1 MPSKFDFI
9 SPDILLREVDL
20 SEVQQDVQDDGI
32 LIVGYAKKG
41 PAMKPVRISSIDDLE
56 AIFGAPQPGID
67 VDDVWRNG
75 NYANPTYGLYAAK
88 AWLASETSPVTF
100 IRLVGES
107 ITTTSVKAGWN
118 LGGGSFST
126 SDPASNTTAY
136 GLWVVPSASSG
147 ETSGGLAAIIYAEAA
162 ALTLSGTIAGTTS
175 DTTSSAGMFIVSEG
189 NDYGGF
195 NLEIH
200 TAAGTSTKHS
210 FSLDPNSTQNFIRNV
225 LNTNPHSLASAA
237 QKDTTYKYFLGE
249 TFETDLYEKLN
260 TAGSASAGKQFGI
273 ILPLASGSAATNWI
287 NHQRAATTSKTGWF
301 IANDAAP
308 QQNTGSFSSSNMQKL
323 FRLESLH
330 EGEDFQKNYAV
341 RIKLEKLGTNAAPDS
356 LFGVEVLQK
365 DALGNFVVAESFSS
379 CNLNEDSD
387 NFVAKKIGDMVL
399 SYDTTKEK
407 YTTTGK
413 YPNKSSYVRVE
424 MDTNYK
430 SVGRGALPFGFY
442 GPAKPKGFTIT
453 SGSANL
459 NAGGSTA
466 YVMSAISSSIYG
478 GHDAAS
484 QWAKL
489 ESDITASF
497 VWPELRTTDSGS
509 NNGNHYSKSR
519 DFGVR
524 HFRSNSFQG
533 PRMYGNIN
541 NDYLDLTR
549 ILPSGLD
556 IHSSGGALENS
567 FIFTLDELVQDANNS
582 SKFYFL
588 SGSHAT
594 TPATAYTALSG
605 TAALIET
612 AEVNKIV
619 SPFFGGFDGTNVSH
633 VDPFSSAKHLTSQ
646 SEVTHYAYAA
656 MHKMIDSIKN
666 SEAVQ
671 YDVVSVPGMTNTSL
685 VRDLIDNTEDRG
697 DALAIVDVDSGYQG
711 SHEYNT
717 AAKNDGSV
725 SNIITNIKAQD
736 YDTSYAACYYPE
748 IQLASSE
755 GSAILPPS
763 VAGIGALASSDAAS
777 GAPWFAPA
785 GFNRGGIKELGGTKG
800 PKVSKARES
809 LLKSDRDKLYQVD
822 INPIANFP
830 SEGPVV
836 FGQKTL
842 QQTPSALDRIN
853 VRRLMIYLKKRI
865 GDVAR
870 TILFDNNVQATWNRF
885 KAGANPILE
894 DAKSRFGLAEYKL
907 ILDETTTTPDYIDRN
922 IMYAKVFIK
931 PAYAIEFIAID
942 FNITNSGIEF

>member
-32 LIVGYAKKG
+32 LIIGYAKKG
-41 PAMKPVRISSIDDLE
+41 PAMKPVRVSSIDDLE
-56 AIFGAPQPGID
+56 AIFGAPQPGVD
-67 VDDVWRNG
+67 VDDVWRDG

-107 ITTTSVKAGWN
+107 LTTTTKAGWT

-126 SDPASNTTAY
+126 SDPAANTTAY
-136 GLWVVPSASSG
+136 GLWVCPSASSG
-147 ETSGGLAAIIYAEAA
+147 ETAGGLAAIIYAEAA
-162 ALTLSGTIAGTTS
+162 ALTLSGTIAGTS
-175 DTTSSAGMFIVSEG
+175 DLTSSAGMMIVSDG
-189 NDYGGF
+189 SNYGGF
-195 NLEIH
+195 TLEVH

-210 FSLDPNSTQNFIRNV
+210 FCLDPNSNQNFIRSV
-225 LNTNPHSLASAA
+225 LNTNPHALASAA

-260 TAGSASAGKQFGI
+260 TAGSASAGKQFGM
-273 ILPLASGSAATNWI
+273 ILPLAKQSAAANWI
-287 NHQRAATTSKTGWF
+287 KHERAAATSKTGWF

-308 QQNTGSFSSSNMQKL
+308 QLNTGSFDSSSLQKL

-341 RIKLEKLGTNAAPDS
+341 RVKLEKVGTNASPDS
-356 LFGVEVLQK
+356 LFGIEILQK
-365 DALGNFVVAESFSS
+365 DALGNFRVAESYSS
-379 CNLNEDSD
+379 CNLNENSD
-387 NFVAKKIGDMVL
+387 NFIAKKIGDMNM
-399 SYDTTKEK
+399 SYDSTKEK
-407 YTTTGK
+407 YITTGK

-442 GPAKPKGFTIT
+442 GPAKPKDFTIT
-453 SGSANL
+453 SGSVTLESGA
-459 NAGGSTA
+459 STA
-466 YVMSAISSSIYG
+466 YVMSAINSSIYG

-484 QWAKL
+484 QWAKF
-489 ESDITASF
+489 ESDVTASF
-497 VWPELRTTDSGS
+497 SWPELRLTDSGS
-509 NNGNHYSKSR
+509 NNGNHYSKNK
-519 DFGVR
+519 DFGIR
-524 HFRSNSFQG
+524 HYRSNASQG
-533 PRMYGNIN
+533 PRLYGNIN
-541 NDYLDLTR
+541 NDYLDLVR

-556 IHSSGGALENS
+556 IHTAGGDLENS
-567 FIFTLDELVQDANNS
+567 FIFTFDEIVQDASNS
-582 SKFYFL
+582 NKFYFKE
-588 SGSHAT
+588 GSHANG
-594 TPATAYTALSG
+594 TAYTVLNG

-612 AEVNKIV
+612 AEINKFV
-619 SPFFGGFDGTNVSH
+619 APFFGGFDGTNVSH
-633 VDPFSSAKHLTSQ
+633 VDPFSSSKHLTSQ
-646 SEVTHYAYAA
+646 SETTHYAYAA
-656 MHKMIDSIKN
+656 VHKMIDSVKN
-666 SEAVQ
+666 PEMIQ
-671 YDVVSVPGMTNTSL
+671 YEVVSVPGLTNTTL
-685 VRDLIDNTEDRG
+685 VQNLIDNTEERG
-697 DALAIVDVDSGYQG
+697 DSLAIIDVDSGYKG

-717 AAKNDGSV
+717 AGKDDGSV
-725 SNIITNIKAQD
+725 ADIIDKIKTQD

-748 IQLASSE
+748 IQLTSEE
-755 GSAILPPS
+755 GSAVLPPS
-763 VAGIGALASSDAAS
+763 VAGIGALGSSDAAS

-785 GFNRGGIKELGGTKG
+785 GFNRGGIKELGGSKG
-800 PKVSKARES
+800 PKVAKARES

-865 GDVAR
+865 GAVAR

-885 KAGANPILE
+885 KAQAQPILA
-894 DAKSRFGLAEYKL
+894 DAKARFGLAEYKL
-907 ILDETTTTPDYIDRN
+907 VLDETTTTPDYIDRN

-942 FNITNSGIEF
+942 FNITRSGIEF